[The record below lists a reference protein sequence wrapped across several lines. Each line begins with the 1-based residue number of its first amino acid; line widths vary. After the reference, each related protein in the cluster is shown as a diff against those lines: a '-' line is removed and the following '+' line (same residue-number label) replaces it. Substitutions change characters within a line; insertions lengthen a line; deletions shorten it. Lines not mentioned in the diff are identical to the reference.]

1 MASIIRNISL
11 FSNRHNAMPSAFDPL
26 TGIIPDAIL
35 NTTRTEVRVPERV
48 GVA

>member
-1 MASIIRNISL
+1 
-11 FSNRHNAMPSAFDPL
+11 MPSAFDPL